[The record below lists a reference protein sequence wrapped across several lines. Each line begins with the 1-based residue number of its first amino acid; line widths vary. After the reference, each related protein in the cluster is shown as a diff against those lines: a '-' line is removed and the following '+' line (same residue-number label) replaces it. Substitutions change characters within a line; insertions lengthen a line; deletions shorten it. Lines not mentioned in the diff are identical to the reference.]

1 MFKEAFGLKDQSSDN
16 LMAAAIVHKGLVHLE
31 RWFMQNTSTST
42 HGTKVFNKCHV
53 GTEKHTACSSSFKT
67 KRVNW

>member
-16 LMAAAIVHKGLVHLE
+16 LMAAAEVHKGLAHLE
-31 RWFMQNTSTST
+31 RWFTQNTSDPT

-53 GTEKHTACSSSFKT
+53 GTEKHAACSSSFKM
-67 KRVNW
+67 KRVN